1 MYCNGSERLKS
12 CCRIVTVAKTAQN
25 CPKFIPVQAKL
36 RIMKSIRLLFSLATL
51 LICTASLAQYQ
62 WIDANGRKVFSDQ
75 PPPASVPAKNV
86 LQQPGKEATAPAASA
101 QTDADANA
109 KASTTPAVV
118 GTPAPKTKPVD
129 KELEAKK
136 KLADEAEAAK
146 KVVEEE
152 KIAKTRAENCLRA
165 KSAKAGLASGIR
177 IAVINSKGERE
188 AMDTAAR
195 MVETKRIEG
204 IIQSEC
210 K

>member
-1 MYCNGSERLKS
+1 MYCNGSEELKS
-12 CCRIVTVAKTAQN
+12 CCGIVTAAKSAQN
-25 CPKFIPVQAKL
+25 CPKVMPVQAKL
-36 RIMKSIRLLFSLATL
+36 RIMKSIRLFFSAVTLF
-51 LICTASLAQYQ
+51 ICTASLAQYQ

-86 LQQPGKEATAPAASA
+86 LQQPGKVITVPAASTQTDADGNAKATTAPAAVA
-101 QTDADANA
+101 
-109 KASTTPAVV
+109 
-118 GTPAPKTKPVD
+118 TPAPKTKPVD

-146 KVVEEE
+146 KAVEEE
-152 KIAKTRAENCLRA
+152 KIAKARADNCLRA
-165 KSAKAGLASGIR
+165 KSSKAGLASGIR

-188 AMDTAAR
+188 VMDTAAR

-204 IIQSEC
+204 IIQSDC